1 MNAYS
6 TYYPSYQN
14 SYAFQPSSSFNH
26 SFHSKI
32 VGVTFNGRQ
41 RFIPGLRTG
50 EELQVKRE
58 SWNPYDKNAIAVYDG
73 RGNQLG
79 YISKELASDLAPKM
93 DGGVQ
98 YRISVASVT
107 GGNGYSYGVNIL
119 ITRMS

>member
-14 SYAFQPSSSFNH
+14 NYAYQPNR
-26 SFHSKI
+26 SFHSKV

-41 RFIPGLRTG
+41 RFIPGLRMG
-50 EELQVKRE
+50 DELQMKRE
-58 SWNPYDKNAIAVYDG
+58 RWNQYDNNAIAVYDG

-79 YISKELASDLAPKM
+79 YISKELASDMAPKI
-93 DGGVQ
+93 DGGIQ
-98 YRISVASVT
+98 YRITVASVT